1 MPPEGPPTL
10 IPRHPTAQRL
20 IDAAVRAMDAEGEAG
35 LRVDAIVADAGVTIP
50 VLYHHFGN
58 REGLVQAAHVARLRL
73 SLEHTIGELERS
85 LSTVQDRAGFLT
97 MFDALLAHVFVPNHE
112 RFVRVNVLG
121 ATYGRPDLQTEVAD
135 LQREVWLR
143 IADILSE
150 PQRKG
155 WIRAE
160 LDLPVFV
167 GWLFGVALSRIL
179 MDIQDGTL
187 DTSAWNS
194 YTRTAVLTVMCGPDV
209 PALSK
214 PPDPPAT

>member
-73 SLEHTIGELERS
+73 SLEHTIGELERA
-85 LSTVQDRAGFLT
+85 LSTVQDREGFVAT
-97 MFDALLAHVFVPNHE
+97 FDALLTNIFVPSHE

-121 ATYGRPDLQTEVAD
+121 ATYGRPDLQAEVAD

-187 DTSAWNS
+187 DTSAWNG

-209 PALSK
+209 PGLSK

>member
-97 MFDALLAHVFVPNHE
+97 MFDALLSHVFVPNHE

-187 DTSAWNS
+187 DTSAWNG
-194 YTRTAVLTVMCGPDV
+194 YTRTAVLPVMCGTDV
-209 PALSK
+209 PGLSK